1 MTARELAI
9 ILARRWQLTREDLN
23 HAADALGVARVT
35 DEEWA
40 EICAGGPS

>member
-9 ILARRWQLTREDLN
+9 ILARRWKLAREDLD

-40 EICAGGPS
+40 EICADDPS